1 MELLERFAQGDD
13 DAFETLF
20 RQFQGEVYGWILRIV
35 REPAAAEELTIET
48 FWKIYRA
55 RRRFRPGGSFGAWA
69 RRIGTNAALDH
80 LRRRHPAEELPEDI
94 AGGDCADPAV
104 ERETREEIRRAFQRL
119 PAKLSAAATL
129 ALIEERPYEEIA
141 DALGI
146 SAGAARL
153 RVHRA
158 VRILRRQL
166 ARLGREP

>member
-55 RRRFRPGGSFGAWA
+55 RRRFRAGGSFGAWA

-80 LRRRHPAEELPEDI
+80 LRRRRRVEELPEDI
-94 AGGDCADPAV
+94 AGGECGDPAV
-104 ERETREEIRRAFQRL
+104 ERETREEIRRAFRRL
-119 PAKLSAAATL
+119 PAKLLGAATL
-129 ALIEERPYEEIA
+129 ALIEEPPYEEIA

-158 VRILRRQL
+158 VRILRSHL
-166 ARLGREP
+166 ARLGRKP